1 MAVKE
6 FSAEL
11 VETIRDFLGEKGAKF
26 FQYLKDAYGTVSPVI
41 PSEDELG
48 VPRAIHFREGM
59 QIRNLLRTLSECE
72 DWTDHD
78 LDDTWVPVILA
89 VLEEQGVSDGNP

>member
-6 FSAEL
+6 FSTNLTDATRE
-11 VETIRDFLGEKGAKF
+11 FLGEKGTKF
-26 FQYLKDAYGTVSPVI
+26 FQYLKQAYGTVSPVI

-59 QIRNLLRTLSECE
+59 QIRNFLRTLPECK

-78 LDDTWVPVILA
+78 LDDTWVPIILA
-89 VLEEQGVSDGNP
+89 ALEEKE